1 MTIKTITALLSIV
14 FAQLLMAHDLPIKL
28 PFHLVDVQHKTAIE
42 NALLEVANL
51 LPLKIKK
58 GLPANLE
65 LRFEKLS
72 DHQFIPS
79 DICTVK
85 TDKSKKI
92 KPFVYGEYHQRKNV
106 LILNTALLNEL
117 LRGRINSVKIN
128 CQHKNLYDQA
138 IATIIHELTHA
149 YDFHNGNLSRSND
162 FILRAGFKKGL
173 LKNKNKNVDAMRSAD
188 PYEFKNLTEA
198 YAVNLEY
205 FVMDSEFACR
215 RPSMFEYFKR
225 SLEFDPFPN
234 RICQQSNTVML
245 SSASGLYPVEL
256 DWQRVYRIDYLL
268 ASPGAEISSGFGHS
282 MFRIILCAPE
292 RFDPISNK
300 MIKATPFGAQC
311 LEDKLFHLVV
321 SYRANIEDATM
332 NYLKGIFGGYPSML
346 FILSF
351 SDVLDEY
358 NRDELRDVESF
369 PLKLSLKEKNDF
381 INKVLE
387 EHWNYRG
394 SYKFITN
401 NCAVESF
408 DLLKGALETS
418 VLQRER
424 SLTPVG
430 VLEDLDRLEF
440 LSLKSESREM
450 FKARSDQLIEAH
462 QKAYGAKKSDPKNEK
477 KALLQFISKSTNA
490 ERLEHFNAFSKV
502 RIETSNHHTGVALM
516 KEALIRS
523 SSFSVLEQQI
533 LRSETSAFR
542 KKAAEIFMDADNANT
557 TKLRKLLQQAG
568 AVFNQSFTD
577 SATAGYG
584 VPLLHEIVTLDEV
597 EQKLEQ
603 SKEFMASIETGLR
616 EFMPKE
622 IAKLEAI
629 NINIG
634 IFNQNS
640 LALRKLYR
648 EKLEIYIRLELIN
661 LSHEAQSRVL
671 LINSLNSK
679 ANMDKVRELLDISL
693 VGPKEILDAKLRVL
707 IEQILKNE

>member
-14 FAQLLMAHDLPIKL
+14 FAQLLMAHDLPINL
-28 PFHLVDVQHKTAIE
+28 PSGLEVQHKVAIE

-72 DHQFIPS
+72 DHQFIPH
-79 DICTVK
+79 DICVVK
-85 TDKSKKI
+85 TDKTKKL
-92 KPFVYGEYHQRKNV
+92 KPFVYGEFHQRKNV

-162 FILRAGFKKGL
+162 FILKVGFKKGL
-173 LKNKNKNVDAMRSAD
+173 LKSKNKNIDAMRSAD
-188 PYEFKNLTEA
+188 PYELKNLSEA

-205 FVMDSEFACR
+205 FVMDPEFACR
-215 RPSMFEYFKR
+215 RPAMFEYFKR
-225 SLEFDPFPN
+225 TMELDPFPK
-234 RICQQSNTVML
+234 RICQQSNTVMM
-245 SSASGLYPVEL
+245 STASGLYPVKL
-256 DWQRVYRIDYLL
+256 DSHRVYRIDYLL
-268 ASPGAEISSGFGHS
+268 ASAGTELSSGFGHS

-300 MIKATPFGAQC
+300 MIKATPFGAKC

-321 SYRANIEDATM
+321 SYRANVEDATM

-401 NCAVESF
+401 NCAVESY

-418 VLQRER
+418 VLQSER

-430 VLEDLDRLEF
+430 VLEDLERLEF
-440 LSLKSESREM
+440 LSLKNESREM
-450 FKARSDQLIEAH
+450 FKARTDQLIQAH
-462 QKAYGAKKSDPKNEK
+462 QKAYGAKKSDSKNEK
-477 KALLQFISKSTNA
+477 KALLQFISKSTSA
-490 ERLEHFNAFSKV
+490 DRLERFNVFTKE
-502 RIETSNHHTGVALM
+502 RTETNNLHTELVLM
-516 KEALIRS
+516 KKALIKA

-533 LRSETSAFR
+533 LRSETSVFR
-542 KKAAEIFMDADNANT
+542 KKAAEVFMKADNAD
-557 TKLRKLLQQAG
+557 KIKKLLQENG
-568 AVFNQSFTD
+568 PLFNQNFSDLAF
-577 SATAGYG
+577 AGYG
-584 VPLLHEIVTLDEV
+584 VPLLHEIVTPDEV
-597 EQKLEQ
+597 EQKREQ
-603 SKEFMASIETGLR
+603 SKEVMASIETGLK
-616 EFMPKE
+616 ELMPKE
-622 IAKLEAI
+622 IANLGAI
-629 NINIG
+629 NSNIG

-648 EKLEIYIRLELIN
+648 EKLDVYIRQQLIH
-661 LSHEAQSRVL
+661 LSQGEESRVL
-671 LINSLNSK
+671 LINSLTSK
-679 ANMDKVRELLDISL
+679 ASMDQVRELLDISL
-693 VGPKEILDAKLRVL
+693 VGPKEILDAKLREL
-707 IEQILKNE
+707 IEQIFKNE

>member
-28 PFHLVDVQHKTAIE
+28 PFHLVEVQHKAAIE
-42 NALLEVANL
+42 SALLEVANL

-149 YDFHNGNLSRSND
+149 YDFHNGNISRSND
-162 FILRAGFKKGL
+162 FILKAGFKKGL
-173 LKNKNKNVDAMRSAD
+173 LKNKNKNIDAMRSAD
-188 PYEFKNLTEA
+188 PYELKNLTEA

-205 FVMDSEFACR
+205 FVMDTEFACR

-225 SLEFDPFPN
+225 SLEIDPFPN
-234 RICQQSNTVML
+234 RTCQQSNTVML
-245 SSASGLYPVEL
+245 SSASGLYPVVL

-321 SYRANIEDATM
+321 SYRANIEDAKM

-346 FILSF
+346 FILNF

-401 NCAVESF
+401 NCAIESY
-408 DLLKGALETS
+408 DLLKGALGTT
-418 VLQRER
+418 VLQSEG

-440 LSLKSESREM
+440 LSLKSESREI
-450 FKARSDQLIEAH
+450 FKAHSQQLIEAH
-462 QKAYGAKKSDPKNEK
+462 HKAYGAKKSDPKNAK
-477 KALLQFISKSTNA
+477 KALLQFIAKSTNV
-490 ERLEHFNAFSKV
+490 ERLERFNAFTKE
-502 RIETSNHHTGVALM
+502 RIETSNLHTGVALM

-533 LRSETSAFR
+533 LRSESSVFR

-557 TKLRKLLQQAG
+557 QKLRKLLQQTG

-584 VPLLHEIVTLDEV
+584 VPLLHEIVTPDEV

-603 SKEFMASIETGLR
+603 SKEFIASIETGLR
-616 EFMPKE
+616 ELMPKE

-648 EKLEIYIRLELIN
+648 EKLENYIHQELIN
-661 LSHEAQSRVL
+661 LSHKAQGRVL
-671 LINSLNSK
+671 LINSLTSK
-679 ANMDKVRELLDISL
+679 ASMDKVRELLDISL

-707 IEQILKNE
+707 IEQIIKNE

>member
-1 MTIKTITALLSIV
+1 
-14 FAQLLMAHDLPIKL
+14 
-28 PFHLVDVQHKTAIE
+28 
-42 NALLEVANL
+42 
-51 LPLKIKK
+51 
-58 GLPANLE
+58 
-65 LRFEKLS
+65 
-72 DHQFIPS
+72 
-79 DICTVK
+79 
-85 TDKSKKI
+85 
-92 KPFVYGEYHQRKNV
+92 
-106 LILNTALLNEL
+106 
-117 LRGRINSVKIN
+117 
-128 CQHKNLYDQA
+128 
-138 IATIIHELTHA
+138 
-149 YDFHNGNLSRSND
+149 
-162 FILRAGFKKGL
+162 
-173 LKNKNKNVDAMRSAD
+173 
-188 PYEFKNLTEA
+188 
-198 YAVNLEY
+198 
-205 FVMDSEFACR
+205 
-215 RPSMFEYFKR
+215 
-225 SLEFDPFPN
+225 
-234 RICQQSNTVML
+234 
-245 SSASGLYPVEL
+245 
-256 DWQRVYRIDYLL
+256 
-268 ASPGAEISSGFGHS
+268 
-282 MFRIILCAPE
+282 
-292 RFDPISNK
+292 
-300 MIKATPFGAQC
+300 
-311 LEDKLFHLVV
+311 
-321 SYRANIEDATM
+321 
-332 NYLKGIFGGYPSML
+332 ML

-679 ANMDKVRELLDISL
+679 ASMDKVRELLDISL